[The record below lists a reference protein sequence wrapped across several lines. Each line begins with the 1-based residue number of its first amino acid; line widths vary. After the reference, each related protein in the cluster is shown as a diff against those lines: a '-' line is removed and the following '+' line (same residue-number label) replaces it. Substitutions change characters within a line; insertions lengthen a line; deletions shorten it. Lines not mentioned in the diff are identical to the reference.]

1 MYFSSISKIL
11 STSLLLTLASSSP
24 TTPPLKGL
32 TTCPTTESST
42 TFPSGAHFTICPST
56 DLTGPSI
63 LILRNIPTLS
73 ACVRSCNTSP
83 TCTNAVYNRSGGV
96 CHIKGLVEELN
107 WVQNEVYD
115 VVRKV
120 DVKEEVEEKLAEG
133 ENISRCPVKQ
143 TSSVADG
150 GRKRFSTCPGTDL
163 QGASAKVTKNI
174 KSADDCVKIC
184 STTPTCV
191 KAVWDSTGF
200 VCHVKAPEETNTL
213 IWVTDKRF
221 SVISLDTPS
230 NPAVKG
236 TWGNLIRLPVIP
248 VAGYVVPEFPSSSRM
263 LIFSSWGPDAFGG
276 ASGLT
281 QFADYNFNT
290 GEVSQRTVAN
300 TKHDMFCP
308 GMSSLEDGRMLI
320 SGGSDAAAVSL
331 YDPKTNTFA
340 KGPEM
345 KIPRGYQ
352 TSVTTSEG
360 KVFELG
366 GSYSGKRGG
375 KNGEIYDPET
385 NAWTLLP
392 GAKTDHMLTVDK
404 EGVWRTDNHAWLY
417 AWKNGTVFQAGPSKA
432 QNWFDTKG
440 TGSST
445 PAGTRSGGDAMCG
458 VNVMY
463 EPGKIL
469 STGGSQSY
477 TNSQAVALSHITTI
491 TEPNVPSTI
500 ERVPDM
506 TYPRG
511 FANGVVLPDGNVLV
525 TGGQR
530 KSLVFTD
537 TDGILYPELFDPLTK
552 KWKVLAPEAVP
563 RNYHSISIL
572 LADGTVFSG
581 GGGLCYVGGGVGS
594 KTDKC
599 NKAVDHADGQI
610 FSPPYLFNA
619 NGGLAARPV
628 IGKVLGTNVKVGGTL
643 TVDVKGA
650 GEGAT
655 LVLVRMGSVTHST
668 NSDQRRVPLTDVKVA
683 GDVYTATLPSDSGV
697 LIPGHYYLFVVS
709 GTAVPSV
716 ARTVK
721 VTRKY
726 TLDV

>member
-1 MYFSSISKIL
+1 M
-11 STSLLLTLASSSP
+11 
-24 TTPPLKGL
+24 
-32 TTCPTTESST
+32 
-42 TFPSGAHFTICPST
+42 
-56 DLTGPSI
+56 
-63 LILRNIPTLS
+63 
-73 ACVRSCNTSP
+73 
-83 TCTNAVYNRSGGV
+83 
-96 CHIKGLVEELN
+96 
-107 WVQNEVYD
+107 
-115 VVRKV
+115 
-120 DVKEEVEEKLAEG
+120 
-133 ENISRCPVKQ
+133 
-143 TSSVADG
+143 DG
-150 GRKRFSTCPGTDL
+150 GQKEYSTCPGTDL
-163 QGASAKVTKNI
+163 QGESAKIIENI
-174 KSADDCVKIC
+174 KSLDECVKIC
-184 STTPTCV
+184 SATPTCV
-191 KAVWDSTGF
+191 KAVWDSTGL

-221 SVISLDTPS
+221 SVINLDLAS
-230 NPAVKG
+230 DPAVKG
-236 TWGNLIRLPVIP
+236 QWGNLIRFPVIP

-263 LIFSSWGPDAFGG
+263 LVFSSWGPDAFGG
-276 ASGLT
+276 SSGRT

-290 GEVSQRTVAN
+290 GAISQREVAN

-331 YDPKTNTFA
+331 YDPATNTFA

-360 KVFELG
+360 NVFELG
-366 GSYSGKRGG
+366 GSYNGKRGG

-385 NAWTLLP
+385 NEWTLLP
-392 GAKTDHMLTVDK
+392 DAKTDEMLTVDG

-440 TGSST
+440 TGSSA

-458 VNVMY
+458 INVMY

-469 STGGSQSY
+469 SAGGSQSY
-477 TNSQAVALSHITTI
+477 TNSQAVALSHITSI

-500 ERVPDM
+500 ERIPDM
-506 TYPRG
+506 AYPRG
-511 FANGVVLPDGNVLV
+511 FANAVVLPDGSVLV

-530 KSLVFTD
+530 KSMVFTD

-552 KWKVLAPEAVP
+552 NWKTLAPKAVP

-610 FSPPYLFNA
+610 FSPPYLFTA
-619 NGGLAARPV
+619 DGGLAARPV
-628 IGKVLGTNVKVGGTL
+628 IEKVSAMSVKVGDTL
-643 TVDVKGA
+643 VVDVNGA
-650 GEGAT
+650 GEGAKV
-655 LVLVRMGSVTHST
+655 VLVRMGSVTHST
-668 NSDQRRVPLTDVKVA
+668 NSDQRRVPLTDVKVV
-683 GDVYTATLPSDSGV
+683 GDVYTANLPNDSGI

-709 GTAVPSV
+709 STGVPSV

-721 VTRKY
+721 VTRK
-726 TLDV
+726 

>member
-1 MYFSSISKIL
+1 MGE
-11 STSLLLTLASSSP
+11 LT
-24 TTPPLKGL
+24 
-32 TTCPTTESST
+32 
-42 TFPSGAHFTICPST
+42 
-56 DLTGPSI
+56 
-63 LILRNIPTLS
+63 
-73 ACVRSCNTSP
+73 
-83 TCTNAVYNRSGGV
+83 
-96 CHIKGLVEELN
+96 
-107 WVQNEVYD
+107 WVKNEVYD

-120 DVKEEVEEKLAEG
+120 ASTAGGGGGGEKEKEKLAEG
-133 ENISRCPVKQ
+133 ENISRCPVTQ
-143 TSSVADG
+143 TTSVVDG
-150 GRKRFSTCPGTDL
+150 GRKRFSTCTGTDL
-163 QGASAKVTKNI
+163 RGASAKITKGA
-174 KSADDCVKIC
+174 KSADECVKIC
-184 STTPTCV
+184 SSTPTCT
-191 KAVWDSTGF
+191 KAVWDSTGL

-221 SVISLDTPS
+221 SVISLDAPS
-230 NPAVKG
+230 NPAAKG
-236 TWGNLIRLPVIP
+236 KWGDLIRLPVIP

-263 LIFSSWGPDAFGG
+263 LVFSSWGPDAFGG

-290 GEVSQRTVAN
+290 GAVSQRTVAN

-308 GMSSLEDGRMLI
+308 GMSSLEDGKMLV

-385 NAWTLLP
+385 NMWTLLP
-392 GAKTDHMLTVDK
+392 GAKTDHMLTVDG
-404 EGVWRTDNHAWLY
+404 EGIWRTDNHAWLY

-469 STGGSQSY
+469 SAGGSQSY
-477 TNSQAVALSHITTI
+477 TNSQAVALSHVTTI

-511 FANGVVLPDGNVLV
+511 FANGVVLPDGTVLV
-525 TGGQR
+525 VGGQR

-537 TDGILYPELFDPLTK
+537 TDGILYPELFNPSTK
-552 KWKVLAPEAVP
+552 KWTTLAPEAVP

-610 FSPPYLFNA
+610 FSPPYLFKA
-619 NGGLAARPV
+619 DGELAIRPV
-628 IGKVLGTNVKVGGTL
+628 IEKVSGTSVKVGGTL
-643 TVDVKGA
+643 VVDVNGS
-650 GEGAT
+650 GEGAK

-668 NSDQRRVPLTDVKVA
+668 NSDQRRVPLTNVRVA
-683 GDVYTATLPSDSGV
+683 GDVFTATLPNDSGV

-709 GTAVPSV
+709 GTGVPSV

-721 VTRKY
+721 VTRK
-726 TLDV
+726 